1 MYSKVLYHHNF
12 WSTLV
17 NVSKESWQYV
27 SMAVSMRHGG
37 VFLRPIKVF
46 PWELSNSMSFS
57 PFFKMPTMQVHESNR
72 SSVQDTTK
80 TIYHPLQRRI
90 ASLLHDHHLQH
101 HYQIESHYWRALLN
115 LHRHNHHHYHDY
127 QLIIP
132 TSIGKISWY
141 LKTQKYKE
149 SYLFQRVVNK
159 HVLEVKG

>member
-1 MYSKVLYHHNF
+1 MNIFPAWAQHMQKDLAKNLLF
-12 WSTLV
+12 
-17 NVSKESWQYV
+17 QIAYV
-27 SMAVSMRHGG
+27 SMLQTTYLEHLLHGIAWQQN
-37 VFLRPIKVF
+37 VQKRPIWSLLLLYFSIAASEICVF
-46 PWELSNSMSFS
+46 
-57 PFFKMPTMQVHESNR
+57 
-72 SSVQDTTK
+72 TTK
-80 TIYHPLQRRI
+80 TIYHPLQRPI